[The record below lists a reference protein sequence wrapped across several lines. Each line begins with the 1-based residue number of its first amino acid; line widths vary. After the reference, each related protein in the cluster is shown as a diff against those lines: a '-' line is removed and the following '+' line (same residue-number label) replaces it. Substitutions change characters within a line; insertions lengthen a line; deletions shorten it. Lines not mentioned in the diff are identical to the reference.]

1 VPPVRLFIGNLPY
14 QATEDDLRQHF
25 AQVGEPTQIVR
36 PLDRETGRARGFA
49 FVEYAE
55 RSQAEAAIQQ
65 FDGQLFMGRPLA
77 VSEARARDDRGP
89 SGPPRPGGFSGPRP
103 GGFSG
108 PRPGG
113 PGPGMGGPPR
123 PGGYSGGGFSGPR
136 PGGGFGGPRPG
147 GFGGPS
153 GPPGPGA
160 TGRERNFGPPAPP
173 KGKKGGK
180 GSFQQKER
188 GPKGPIPTKFTGRM
202 YDLDEVD
209 TPEDAAADEIPEF
222 MKPDTATGEDEKDTT
237 GDVETSATSDVDHDA
252 THDATHDDDK
262 D

>member
-1 VPPVRLFIGNLPY
+1 MPPVRLFIGNLPY
-14 QATEDDLRQHF
+14 QATEDDLRSHF
-25 AQVGEPTQIVR
+25 ATVGEPTQIVR

-49 FVEYAE
+49 FVEYAD
-55 RSQAEAAIQQ
+55 RSTAEAAIQQ

-89 SGPPRPGGFSGPRP
+89 RPAGTGYG
-103 GGFSG
+103 G

-113 PGPGMGGPPR
+113 PPGSGGPR
-123 PGGYSGGGFSGPR
+123 PGGGFGGPRAGGPGGFGGPR

-147 GFGGPS
+147 GSGDPPPS
-153 GPPGPGA
+153 
-160 TGRERNFGPPAPP
+160 GRERNFGPPAPP

-180 GSFQQKER
+180 GNFQQKER

-209 TPEDAAADEIPEF
+209 QADDAVDEIPEF
-222 MKPDTATGEDEKDTT
+222 MKPEDASAEEEKD
-237 GDVETSATSDVDHDA
+237 E
-252 THDATHDDDK
+252 
-262 D
+262 